1 MKSVEIDG
9 TTFVKD
15 YTKKSNMPRILFW
28 GGWAAV
34 FTVAFVVPLLN

>member
-1 MKSVEIDG
+1 MKSIEIAG
-9 TTFVKD
+9 ATFVKD
-15 YTKKSNMPRILFW
+15 YTKKSNLRRILLL